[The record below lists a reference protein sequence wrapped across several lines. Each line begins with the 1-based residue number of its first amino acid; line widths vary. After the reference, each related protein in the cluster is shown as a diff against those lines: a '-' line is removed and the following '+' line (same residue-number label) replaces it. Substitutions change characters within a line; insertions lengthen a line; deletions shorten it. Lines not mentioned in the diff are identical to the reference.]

1 LRDVFEAIS
10 DPLIELMR
18 VAPAGDS
25 VAPAVYETYCPM
37 VKKSWLQPSREVANP
52 YAPYML
58 RCGTVKAE
66 YKSRPTGEG
75 PR

>member
-1 LRDVFEAIS
+1 
-10 DPLIELMR
+10 
-18 VAPAGDS
+18 

-37 VKKSWLQPSREVANP
+37 VNKSWLQPSREVANP